1 MSNVL
6 KAHVTRSRGDFET
19 EIILSNRMWECRDSK
34 GLFAYIDM
42 LIGAVNKAHYLC
54 GVIETSTS
62 KIADILVVDFVC
74 GSAHRLTL
82 LPGHYRCRAL
92 V

>member
-6 KAHVTRSRGDFET
+6 KAHVTRSRGDFEIG
-19 EIILSNRMWECRDSK
+19 IILSSRMWECRDSK

-42 LIGAVNKAHYLC
+42 LIGAVNKEHYLC

-62 KIADILVVDFVC
+62 KIADILVVDFVV
-74 GSAHRLTL
+74 GAHRLTL
-82 LPGHYRCRAL
+82 LPGHCRCRAS